1 MRQYTRRYADMNGG
15 TYIVEGCDSG
25 NCSRAFNVGYDEKG
39 RDDGDNSAH
48 GGQCEVIHLRRY
60 GTCIY
65 NTMRR
70 LQRMTDP
77 TQATYEALAYAS
89 RMY

>member
-1 MRQYTRRYADMNGG
+1 MGA
-15 TYIVEGCDSG
+15 YIVEGCDSG
-25 NCSRAFNVGYDEKG
+25 DCGRAFNVGYDEKG
-39 RDDGDNSAH
+39 HDDGDNSAH
-48 GGQCEVIHLRRY
+48 GGQCEVIHFRRY

-65 NTMRR
+65 TMRR
-70 LQRMTDP
+70 PQRMTDP